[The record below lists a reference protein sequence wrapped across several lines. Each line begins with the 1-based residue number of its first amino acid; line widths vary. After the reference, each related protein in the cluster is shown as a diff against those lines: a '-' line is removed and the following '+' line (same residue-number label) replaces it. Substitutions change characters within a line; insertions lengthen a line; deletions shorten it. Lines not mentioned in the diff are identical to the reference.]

1 MEDDVALQPVRER
14 VAAFL
19 GAERY
24 NQCVAEARLV
34 RQRGRLRYAQ
44 EQIFRR
50 LEAETGVSIKTPEE
64 YLTLFEGA
72 PEVPLASGPL
82 TREAFLGDPIRLWYS
97 DRRSDIDPEWFKE
110 AWHTRPFFRDR
121 LTFELTE
128 SVQLHGNFRKAA
140 KLLNHLPG
148 VLERDDVVTLFKT
161 IRYESG
167 RLEDE
172 WRPRF
177 ERAFAKHA
185 DALPAPLYGGPRGE
199 A

>member
-1 MEDDVALQPVRER
+1 MDDDAAERAVRDR
-14 VAAFL
+14 IAACL
-19 GAERY
+19 GAEVY
-24 NQCVAEARLV
+24 NRLV
-34 RQRGRLRYAQ
+34 AYAPEVRRMGRLRYWQ
-44 EQIFRR
+44 ERTFRQ
-50 LEAETGVSIKTPEE
+50 LHAETGVSITTPNDF
-64 YLTLFEGA
+64 LRLFEGA

-82 TREAFLGDPIRLWYS
+82 TREQFLDDTIRLWYS
-97 DRRSDIDPEWFKE
+97 ARQSDIDPEWFKE

-140 KLLNHLPG
+140 KLLGYLPT
-148 VLERDDVVTLFKT
+148 VLERDEVVALFKT

-177 ERAFAKHA
+177 ERAFTKHA
-185 DALPAPLYGGPRGE
+185 DALPTPLYGERAGE

>member
-1 MEDDVALQPVRER
+1 MEDDVAQRPIRDR

-24 NQCVAEARLV
+24 NQCVAEAFLV

-44 EQIFRR
+44 EQVFRR
-50 LEAETGVSIKTPEE
+50 LEAETGVSIRTPEE
-64 YLTLFEGA
+64 YLDLFEGA
-72 PEVPLASGPL
+72 REVPLASGQP
-82 TREAFLGDPIRLWYS
+82 TREAFLGDPIRLWHS

-110 AWHTRPFFRDR
+110 AWHTRPSFRDR

-128 SVQLHGNFRKAA
+128 SVQLHGNFRKGA
-140 KLLNHLPG
+140 KLLNYLPT

-177 ERAFAKHA
+177 ERAFAKYA
-185 DALPAPLYGGPRGE
+185 DALPAPLYGRPAGE